1 MSVRSVF
8 VVAGLG
14 NGTGTG
20 GATARAFAKAGYKV
34 ALISRNAHNL
44 NNIAKEIERAGGEAA
59 AFPVNEYSYSAILS
73 MFAQV
78 KAYRWGSGEPAEI
91 RVALWNAAAIPF
103 KPFLEEH
110 LKGSLDAF
118 VISPFAFARQAILT
132 FQKNSLTIS
141 GNVERFFSPV
151 RGRVFGLMSSGLRS
165 LRASLVAHVVVDGQ
179 IINDFALSRRSG
191 LDQQE
196 FKANPDIRLLPDRIA
211 KVRISIS
218 IQGER

>member
-1 MSVRSVF
+1 M
-8 VVAGLG
+8 
-14 NGTGTG
+14 
-20 GATARAFAKAGYKV
+20 

-59 AFPVNEYSYSAILS
+59 AFPVNEYNYSAILS
-73 MFAQV
+73 VFAQV
-78 KAYRWGSGEPAEI
+78 NAYRWGSGEPAEI

-103 KPFLEEH
+103 KPFLEVTEEH

-151 RGRVFGLMSSGLRS
+151 RGRVFGLMSSGVRS
-165 LRASLVAHVVVDGQ
+165 LRASLVRE
-179 IINDFALSRRSG
+179 L
-191 LDQQE
+191 
-196 FKANPDIRLLPDRIA
+196 
-211 KVRISIS
+211 
-218 IQGER
+218 